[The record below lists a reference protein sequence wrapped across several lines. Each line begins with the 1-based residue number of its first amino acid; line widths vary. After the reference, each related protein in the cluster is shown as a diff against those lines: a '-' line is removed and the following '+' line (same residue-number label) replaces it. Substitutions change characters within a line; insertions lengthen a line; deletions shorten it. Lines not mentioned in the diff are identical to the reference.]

1 MEQAAPTA
9 EYPDATAIASPAA
22 AAATAAAAA
31 ATTAADAGASADG
44 GEGGRAD
51 YAWVLREPAPAA
63 HMNMLECLLGVL
75 EEGLVMPRATST
87 AAVSVAGAGRAR
99 GAGGTGSGKSQSQP
113 QSSGE
118 KYVRCTR

>member
-1 MEQAAPTA
+1 MSDANLNPFEPQSRFGDKPVKFQVLCTPNGTA
-9 EYPDATAIASPAA
+9 VPK
-22 AAATAAAAA
+22 
-31 ATTAADAGASADG
+31 G
-44 GEGGRAD
+44 
-51 YAWVLREPAPAA
+51 LRIT
-63 HMNMLECLLGVL
+63 HFMLLCTNMLECLLGVL

-99 GAGGTGSGKSQSQP
+99 GAGGAGSGKSQSQP